1 MIPTGTTLRKSPF
14 VFLKRLITIEFFFA
28 LLPFALAWLLS
39 PEESY
44 EQSQLADAISF
55 PLLTTLV
62 ITTVQILIVAVAFLT
77 WYLPVYYFDDRE
89 IIYRR
94 ANLVEDRRLVEYRN
108 VLSVGQHRGPLGRRL
123 NYGNLLLDAGDRQPI
138 VVHEISDPA
147 GHAELL
153 TEQLGLLTERAQIG
167 AGPARLAEPLA
178 LSELIAGGEN
188 QVVEFKSS
196 LVWDY
201 HQQRANKALYKPVFK
216 NVVAFL
222 NSGGGRLLI
231 GVADDGQILGLEP
244 DLMTLPKGNVDGFEN
259 VFNQAFNNMI
269 GVEYRQYVDL
279 SFPLVDELTICLIVI
294 RPAAEPAYLRLKGDE
309 QFYIRAGNA
318 TQPLPVSKATRYI
331 QSRFDAYSRV

>member
-1 MIPTGTTLRKSPF
+1 MILAGTTLRKSPF

-28 LLPFALAWLLS
+28 LLPFAVAWLLS
-39 PEESY
+39 PAETY
-44 EQSQLADAISF
+44 ERSQLADAISF

-62 ITTVQILIVAVAFLT
+62 VTTVQVLIVAVAFLT
-77 WYLPVYYFDDRE
+77 WYLPVYYFGDRE

-94 ANLVEDRRLVEYRN
+94 ANLVEDRRLIEYRN
-108 VLSVGQHRGPLGRRL
+108 VLSVGQHQGPLGRRL
-123 NYGNLLLDAGDRQPI
+123 NYGNVLLDAGDRKPI
-138 VVHEISDPA
+138 VVREISDPA
-147 GHAELL
+147 GFA
-153 TEQLGLLTERAQIG
+153 GLLTGQLGPLAERARIG
-167 AGPARLAEPLA
+167 AGPVRLAEPLA
-178 LSELIAGGEN
+178 LPELIAGGEN

-201 HQQRANKALYKPVFK
+201 HQQRANKALYKPVLK

-222 NSGGGRLLI
+222 NSGGGRLLV

-244 DLMTLPKGNVDGFEN
+244 DLMTLPKSNVDGFEN

-279 SFPLVDELTICLIVI
+279 TFPLIEDQTICLIEV
-294 RPAAEPAYLRLKGDE
+294 RPAGEPAYLRLKGDE

-331 QSRFDAYSRV
+331 QSHFGDHS